1 MPAPGEIDPRRTEAR
16 KLERAQQNDYEL
28 AAALRKGTWE
38 LLEGYLRNADGEKD
52 SQVIVALQ
60 DVANY
65 LGVVEQRLRP
75 PRAA

>member
-1 MPAPGEIDPRRTEAR
+1 MPAPTADPRRPEPRTLDR
-16 KLERAQQNDYEL
+16 PGQDDYEL

-38 LLEGYLRNADGEKD
+38 LLEAYLRNTDGEKD